1 MAMNVFGQFSQ
12 RYLNTFADYTM
23 LREVGKRIANVEEIV
38 ASTEH
43 DKEIIRQIANNTA
56 SIDSLLTQLYEQFVR
71 ARNDINKYE
80 PLKRH
85 YLVMAM
91 IDTLMHDVLA
101 VNPRT
106 NKTFD
111 IVIDGRYP
119 ASAKA
124 NKLLEDFRFSTN
136 LDRYVAQILYDA
148 YFYGNYWVEFIF
160 DKQHHL
166 VGLKDAYQPGS
177 VFTVGMEGLSCEPMY
192 YKLSSVKTNAIEMLD
207 NKTIACL
214 DMQSDRY
221 RYSLNAMLVSVQGR
235 DTTIAQTGR
244 IGRPF
249 CFDIYDKLIAL
260 EMLEQLDL
268 AGVSSTL
275 QRNSLISVTAP
286 EGLDLT
292 QLKEFTAWYEKAI
305 NNNGEGASGISE
317 YDLDTL
323 KVFAAEATK
332 LRVIPQQPQRGAI
345 SLGLSNGAADGA
357 TAGLPEKVTNMRNL
371 ILDIKGIPTEF
382 IFTGREEAKVGG
394 ALRRFA
400 RYARIVKEGQASL
413 QAFLKRIVGAM
424 LASYGLT
431 DAEEYVLVSQ
441 YCAVNT
447 SELDRLEMADAAQT
461 VIGNV
466 FNTLMTVTNDEA
478 IAPYVDK
485 DARASYVESLLDGL
499 AGATQI
505 INVPNHPAEG
515 RTTPAQI
522 STKKYD

>member
-1 MAMNVFGQFSQ
+1 MNIFGQFSQ
-12 RYLNTFADYTM
+12 RFLNTFADYTM

-38 ASTEH
+38 ATTER
-43 DKEIIRQIANNTA
+43 DREIIKQIASNQA
-56 SIDSLLTQLYEQFVR
+56 SVDSLLTQLYEQFVR
-71 ARNDINKYE
+71 ARNDINRYE

-106 NKTFD
+106 NRTFD
-111 IVIDGRYP
+111 IVVDERYP
-119 ASAKA
+119 ASDRA
-124 NKLLEDFRFSTN
+124 NRLLEDFRYSTN

-148 YFYGNYWVEFIF
+148 YFYGNYWVEYIF
-160 DKQHHL
+160 DDRHHL
-166 VGLKDAYQPGS
+166 VGLKDSYQPGS
-177 VFTVGMEGLSCEPMY
+177 IFTVGMEGLACDPMY

-207 NKTIACL
+207 NRTIACL

-221 RYSLNAMLVSVQGR
+221 RYSLNSMMVSIQNR
-235 DTTIAQTGR
+235 DSTIAQTGR

-292 QLKEFTAWYEKAI
+292 QLKEFTAWYEKVI
-305 NNNGEGASGISE
+305 NNNGDSSGLTE
-317 YDLDTL
+317 YNLDTL

-357 TAGLPEKVTNMRNL
+357 TAGLSEKVVAMRNL

-382 IFTGREEAKVGG
+382 IFTGREETKVGG

-400 RYARIVKEGQASL
+400 RYARLVKEGQASL
-413 QAFLKRIVGAM
+413 QKFLKQIVAAM
-424 LASYGLT
+424 LASYGFT
-431 DAEEYVLVSQ
+431 DAEEYILVSQ

-461 VIGNV
+461 VISNV

-478 IAPYVDK
+478 IAPYVNK
-485 DARASYVESLLDGL
+485 DERAAYVESLLDGL

-505 INVPNHPAEG
+505 INVPDHTAEG
-515 RTTPAQI
+515 
-522 STKKYD
+522 SKKPLSSLSAKKND

>member
-1 MAMNVFGQFSQ
+1 MNIFGQFSQ
-12 RYLNTFADYTM
+12 RFLNTFADYTM
-23 LREVGKRIANVEEIV
+23 LREVGKRITNVEEIV

-43 DKEIIRQIANNTA
+43 DREIIKQIASNQA
-56 SIDSLLTQLYEQFVR
+56 SVDSLLTQLYEQFVR
-71 ARNDINKYE
+71 ARNDINRYE

-85 YLVMAM
+85 YLVIAM

-111 IVIDGRYP
+111 IVVDDRYP

-124 NKLLEDFRFSTN
+124 NRLLEDFRFTTN
-136 LDRYVAQILYDA
+136 LDKYISQILYDA
-148 YFYGNYWVEFIF
+148 YFYGNYWVEYIY
-160 DKQHHL
+160 DEKHHL

-177 VFTVGMEGLSCEPMY
+177 VFTVGMEGLACEPMY
-192 YKLSSVKTNAIEMLD
+192 YKLSSTRTNAIEMLN

-221 RYSLNAMLVSVQGR
+221 RYSLNAMVVSLQSR
-235 DTTIAQTGR
+235 DSTIAQTGR

-286 EGLDLT
+286 EGLDLK
-292 QLKEFTAWYEKAI
+292 QLQEFTAWYEKAI
-305 NNNGEGASGISE
+305 NNNGEGPSGITE
-317 YDLDTL
+317 YNLDTL

-345 SLGLSNGAADGA
+345 SLGLSSGAIDGA
-357 TAGLPEKVTNMRNL
+357 TAGLPDKVTSMRNL

-413 QAFLKRIVGAM
+413 QKFLKHIVASM

-431 DAEEYVLVSQ
+431 DAEEYILVSQ

-466 FNTLMTVTNDEA
+466 FNTLMAVTNDEA
-478 IAPYVDK
+478 IAPYVNK

-505 INVPNHPAEG
+505 INVPDHPAEG
-515 RTTPAQI
+515 NQKPPASQ
-522 STKKYD
+522 STKKND

>member
-1 MAMNVFGQFSQ
+1 MNIFGQFSQ
-12 RYLNTFADYTM
+12 RFLNTFADYTM
-23 LREVGKRIANVEEIV
+23 LRDVGKRITNVEEII

-43 DKEIIRQIANNTA
+43 DREIVRQIAGNRA
-56 SIDSLLTQLYEQFVR
+56 SVDSLLTQLYEQFVK

-111 IVIDGRYP
+111 ILIDDRYP
-119 ASAKA
+119 SSDRA
-124 NKLLEDFRFSTN
+124 NKLLEDFRYSTN
-136 LDRYVAQILYDA
+136 LDKYVSKLLYDA
-148 YFYGNYWVEFIF
+148 YFYGNYWVEYIF
-160 DKQHHL
+160 DEKRHII
-166 VGLKDAYQPGS
+166 GLKDSYQPGS
-177 VFTVGMEGLSCEPMY
+177 VFTVSMEGLACEPMY
-192 YKLSSVKTNAIEMLD
+192 YKLSSTKTNAIEMLD

-221 RYSLNAMLVSVQGR
+221 RYSLNAMVVSLQSR
-235 DTTIAQTGR
+235 DSTIAQTGR

-268 AGVSSTL
+268 ANVSSTL
-275 QRNSLISVTAP
+275 QRNALISVTAP
-286 EGLDLT
+286 EGLDLE
-292 QLKEFTAWYEKAI
+292 QLQEFTAWYEKAI
-305 NNNGEGASGISE
+305 NNNGEGPASFTE
-317 YDLDTL
+317 YNLDTL

-345 SLGLSNGAADGA
+345 SLGLSSGVGADAAAASLPDKG
-357 TAGLPEKVTNMRNL
+357 TAMRNL

-413 QAFLKRIVGAM
+413 QAFLKHIISAM
-424 LASYGLT
+424 LASYGFA
-431 DAEEYVLVSQ
+431 DAEEYIHVSQ

-461 VIGNV
+461 VISNV
-466 FNTLMTVTNDEA
+466 FTTLMAVTSDAA
-478 IAPYVDK
+478 IAPYVNA
-485 DARASYVESLLDGL
+485 DARAAYVESLLDGL

-505 INVPNHPAEG
+505 INVPDKAVEG
-515 RTTPAQI
+515 KQPDAG
-522 STKKYD
+522 SAKKYD